1 MLDMSS
7 CRPAHA
13 LLGQLGQGH
22 LNTVFARSTWL
33 VLSPIKGC
41 QLGPLT
47 KLAQLLSAA
56 EAVAVCDLSGSDT
69 ARCPSCHER
78 ALDGRTSDA
87 PAAAAAASAAAP
99 PCAACAQ
106 ARARAK
112 AAAGKFVAVVTT
124 RADALAVLGAAHAPP
139 EHPLYKAASDQV
151 AGDACLCC
159 FVASL
164 AVADT

>member
-1 MLDMSS
+1 MSS

-22 LNTVFARSTWL
+22 LSNVFARSTWL

-87 PAAAAAASAAAP
+87 PASAAAASAAAP
-99 PCAACAQ
+99 PCAACA
-106 ARARAK
+106 RAK
-112 AAAGKFVAVVTT
+112 AAAGKLVAVVTT